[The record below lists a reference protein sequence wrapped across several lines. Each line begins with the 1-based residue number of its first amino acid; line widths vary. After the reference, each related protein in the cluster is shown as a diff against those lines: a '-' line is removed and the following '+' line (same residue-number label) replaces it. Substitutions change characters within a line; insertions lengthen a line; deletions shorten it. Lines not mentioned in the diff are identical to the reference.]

1 MILIRDGLG
10 NYLCNACGLYYKM
23 NGTNRPLVKP
33 KNSRVV
39 SYWKC
44 CDVMIIMMIPN
55 DNDGDDDDGNDDD
68 DGDFP
73 EHKQKGGTLL

>member
-1 MILIRDGLG
+1 MKMISTGTVAKLVGSASTVPPLALLCGEGLVIITVAIIVDKMMIRDGLG

-39 SYWKC
+39 LS
-44 CDVMIIMMIPN
+44 
-55 DNDGDDDDGNDDD
+55 
-68 DGDFP
+68 
-73 EHKQKGGTLL
+73 

>member
-1 MILIRDGLG
+1 MKMIFTGTVAKLVGSVSTVPPLALLCGEGLVIITVAIIVDKMMIRDGLG

-39 SYWKC
+39 LS
-44 CDVMIIMMIPN
+44 
-55 DNDGDDDDGNDDD
+55 
-68 DGDFP
+68 
-73 EHKQKGGTLL
+73 

>member
-1 MILIRDGLG
+1 MAKLVGSVSTVPPLALLCGEGLVIITVAIIVDKMMIFTTVIIRDGLG

-39 SYWKC
+39 LS
-44 CDVMIIMMIPN
+44 
-55 DNDGDDDDGNDDD
+55 
-68 DGDFP
+68 
-73 EHKQKGGTLL
+73 

>member
-1 MILIRDGLG
+1 MKMISTGTVAKLVGSVSTVPPLALLCGEGLVIITVAIIVDKMMIRDGLG

-39 SYWKC
+39 LS
-44 CDVMIIMMIPN
+44 
-55 DNDGDDDDGNDDD
+55 
-68 DGDFP
+68 
-73 EHKQKGGTLL
+73 